1 MVAQIHCVAIR
12 PAAMSMHPLSMGWSL
27 ARQSARVLTL
37 SLLPL
42 LLPLWLLV
50 AVLAAPASA
59 ATSEVATTAR
69 SYLCGGE
76 PLEAELLAGP
86 VDAVGIPNTLA
97 GTLPGAS
104 VVLRW
109 QGQQLPLPRTNNA
122 GVPSYSDGK
131 WFWRQDDPGH
141 ARLLL
146 RRPGGDR
153 QEFACEAVG

>member
-1 MVAQIHCVAIR
+1 
-12 PAAMSMHPLSMGWSL
+12 MSMHLLSVRWSL
-27 ARQSARVLTL
+27 ARQSARVLAL

-42 LLPLWLLV
+42 LLPLLLLFPL
-50 AVLAAPASA
+50 LAAPASA
-59 ATSEVATTAR
+59 AASDAATVAR

-131 WFWRQDDPGH
+131 WFWRQDDPDH